1 MAHGFLTPQ
10 GVSGDNFWRNAKWLY
25 GKADEKYGIT
35 DKLEQGLN
43 NLLDKFKKKSG
54 LISVNNGPVYSYEKN
69 NTNGVTV
76 TDVTEKP
83 VAKML
88 KGASSNLLNEG
99 TGAIT
104 KSEKAALPP
113 GGPRLP
119 GSNSPSKGGGFVNI
133 PGVSPAPTPLN
144 ADTFFKR
151 ATTGT
156 GAGGEYLSVEER
168 KSLFAQSRAMRAT
181 TEAAST
187 GPGMSADSG
196 VDIVAAVNQVTAA
209 IINSQA
215 SQQKGFSDNIKA
227 LGRLNAA
234 IEEQQMEIGGD
245 YSGFLTPENFQ
256 KREKKKQE
264 QKDKKKEEREKE
276 CGCPITPFVKPPAL
290 PPAPA
295 PIYGGPPGGGEGGFG
310 LPFPISDPFEQ
321 WRSMPN
327 NRGLERGARR
337 IFSRGAGRAG
347 RRGAIALGGK
357 EAAKAASKPAQNLAA
372 KGISSGLGKGAAK
385 LGAKALGK
393 IPGVS
398 LLTGAAFGIGR
409 LLRGD
414 LLGAAGELGSGVA
427 ATVPGI
433 GTGVALGIDAALA
446 AKDMAMPETALAE
459 GGIVTQPTTAL
470 IGDNPLNP
478 FSKQGKAEGVFPLE
492 GKQGKETFTN
502 LGEGIL
508 DAQKDN
514 ENDYKK
520 LQSKGLNEFF
530 VKNGGFDILVEK
542 MKAAGI
548 GQGGGG
554 GDDDE
559 NDGNGA
565 NEGDMSGSTGQEQAM
580 NYFMSQGMTKE
591 QAAGIVG
598 NLMQESG
605 AGLDPNAK
613 NESGHRGIAQ
623 WDANRWGNFEKW
635 AKKKG
640 LDVNT
645 REAQLQWIM
654 EEMKTGDGGLGIERF
669 KKTKTADEAAALFL
683 SDYERSGEKAGSA
696 GYENRMKNA
705 RNLAS
710 KDSWGAGSMAAGP
723 GGPGGNATFGETGN
737 VSNAAGWVHGHFQT
751 NTGTAQNLVND
762 VAPVV
767 AGLLKNGTKV
777 ELGDGTKF
785 TPGMS
790 MSAIKDAIKR
800 GVGLHTHSGDGRSV
814 DIFVPKGTKV
824 PFPLSDVR
832 NTGGR
837 GGITGVLPGSGKTW
851 VGHLDPKSKS
861 GGGVHKPQGETNMA
875 AASKPASRSPASS
888 PQMVSAMPT
897 SGAGLA
903 NASAQYSAMGLTAGG
918 GNVNNIY
925 NVAGGGGANQGAL
938 SPNVMPTGASASQVG
953 PGWFYQVAAARV

>member
-1 MAHGFLTPQ
+1 
-10 GVSGDNFWRNAKWLY
+10 
-25 GKADEKYGIT
+25 
-35 DKLEQGLN
+35 
-43 NLLDKFKKKSG
+43 
-54 LISVNNGPVYSYEKN
+54 
-69 NTNGVTV
+69 
-76 TDVTEKP
+76 
-83 VAKML
+83 ML
-88 KGASSNLLNEG
+88 KGASANLLKEG

-104 KSEKAALPP
+104 KSEKPTLPP

-119 GSNSPSKGGGFVNI
+119 GSNASSKGGGFVNI

-530 VKNGGFDILVEK
+530 VKNGGFDILVTK
-542 MKAAGI
+542 MKEAGI

-559 NDGNGA
+559 NDDDGA
-565 NEGDMSGSTGQEQAM
+565 NDGDMSGSTGQEQAM

-635 AKKKG
+635 AKKQG

-654 EEMKTGDGGLGIERF
+654 EEMKTGSGGLGIERF
-669 KKTKTADEAAALFL
+669 KKTKTADEAAGLFL
-683 SDYERSGEKAGSA
+683 SDYERSGEKPGSA

-710 KDSWGAGSMAAGP
+710 KSNWGP
-723 GGPGGNATFGETGN
+723 GSGMADGGGSSSSLAQAAQSMKGMDTSKGPDGGNNACVWSVNQVYKRAGIRPPWGDALR
-737 VSNAAGWVHGHFQT
+737 VSNAEAAMKREGYFQVSENERRPGDIYIARDNHPT
-751 NTGTAQNLVND
+751 EPQTHIG
-762 VAPVV
+762 VV
-767 AGLLKNGTKV
+767 VGNGNILSNSSSKA
-777 ELGDGTKF
+777 KF
-785 TPGMS
+785 AWEGPPSQYEQEYGRKGIFYRMPGMQ
-790 MSAIKDAIKR
+790 
-800 GVGLHTHSGDGRSV
+800 GRDSR
-814 DIFVPKGTKV
+814 IAGKPG
-824 PFPLSDVR
+824 S
-832 NTGGR
+832 R
-837 GGITGVLPGSGKTW
+837 GGAPLP
-851 VGHLDPKSKS
+851 
-861 GGGVHKPQGETNMA
+861 
-875 AASKPASRSPASS
+875 PARSPAAS
-888 PQMVSAMPT
+888 PAAVAAAPPP
-897 SGAGLA
+897 GNGLA

-925 NVAGGGGANQGAL
+925 NVASAGGANQGAL
-938 SPNVMPTGASASQVG
+938 GANMLPTGASASGVG

>member
-1 MAHGFLTPQ
+1 MAHGFLTPE
-10 GVSGDNFWRNAKWLY
+10 GVSGDNFWRNAKWLKDNL
-25 GKADEKYGIT
+25 GPALKK
-35 DKLEQGLN
+35 
-43 NLLDKFKKKSG
+43 LLDKQKKSG
-54 LISVNNGPVYSYEKN
+54 GLVSVNDGPVYAYEKN
-69 NTNGVTV
+69 DTNGVTV

-88 KGASSNLLNEG
+88 KGASANLLKEG
-99 TGAIT
+99 TGAIA

-119 GSNSPSKGGGFVNI
+119 GSNASSKGGGFVNI

-168 KSLFAQSRAMRAT
+168 KSLFAQSNAMRAT
-181 TEAAST
+181 TEGAST

-227 LGRLNAA
+227 LARLNAA
-234 IEEQQMEIGGD
+234 IEEQQMEMGGD
-245 YSGFLTPENFQ
+245 YSGFLTPENKQNKEKKEEEQ
-256 KREKKKQE
+256 KEKKKD
-264 QKDKKKEEREKE
+264 KDKD
-276 CGCPITPFVKPPAL
+276 CSCPVTPFVKPPAL
-290 PPAPA
+290 PPAPS
-295 PIYGGPPGGGEGGFG
+295 PIYGGAPGGGEGGFG

-337 IFSRGAGRAG
+337 IFSRGAGRAA
-347 RRGAIALGGK
+347 RRGAIAIGGK
-357 EAAKAASKPAQNLAA
+357 EAAKSMTKPAQNLAA
-372 KGISSGLGKGAAK
+372 KGISKGLGKGAAK
-385 LGAKALGK
+385 LGANALGK

-409 LLRGD
+409 LLKGD
-414 LLGAAGELGSGVA
+414 LLGAAGELGSGIA
-427 ATVPGI
+427 STVPGI
-433 GTGVALGIDAALA
+433 GTGISLGIDAALA
-446 AKDMAMPETALAE
+446 AKDMAMPETALAQ

-478 FSKQGKAEGVFPLE
+478 FAKKGQAEGVFPLE
-492 GKQGKETFTN
+492 GKEGKDTFTN

-508 DAQKDN
+508 DAQKSN
-514 ENDYKK
+514 ETDYKR

-530 VKNGGFDILVEK
+530 VKNGGFDILVDK
-542 MKAAGI
+542 MKKAGI

-559 NDGNGA
+559 NDGGA

-635 AKKKG
+635 AKTKG

-669 KKTKTADEAAALFL
+669 KKTKTATEAASLFL
-683 SDYERSGEKAGSA
+683 SDFERSGEKAGSA
-696 GYENRMKNA
+696 GFENRMKNA
-705 RNLAS
+705 RSLAS
-710 KDSWGAGSMAAGP
+710 RDSWGAGTGVASS
-723 GGPGGNATFGETGN
+723 GGGKGKVIEYITGDKSSPKYRADHGGGNYHDHIAFDSRATRDA
-737 VSNAAGWVHGHFQT
+737 AAGWLKKKGWTVGSMNDGKHADNSYHYKDMAFDIPFYPNQGRKGVPDNQAGETSLSSMLRRDLAAGGFTGQSISGAPGRDIAQSGGENNGSEGT
-751 NTGTAQNLVND
+751 ASGSSRTKPPSGKPSRTGGGTPQLTASTPNTGTAL
-762 VAPVV
+762 
-767 AGLLKNGTKV
+767 
-777 ELGDGTKF
+777 
-785 TPGMS
+785 
-790 MSAIKDAIKR
+790 
-800 GVGLHTHSGDGRSV
+800 SG
-814 DIFVPKGTKV
+814 
-824 PFPLSDVR
+824 
-832 NTGGR
+832 
-837 GGITGVLPGSGKTW
+837 
-851 VGHLDPKSKS
+851 
-861 GGGVHKPQGETNMA
+861 
-875 AASKPASRSPASS
+875 
-888 PQMVSAMPT
+888 
-897 SGAGLA
+897 
-903 NASAQYSAMGLTAGG
+903 ASAQYSAMGLTTGG

-925 NVAGGGGANQGAL
+925 NVNGGGANQGAL
-938 SPNVMPTGASASQVG
+938 APGMMPTGASASPVG
-953 PGWFYQVAAARV
+953 PGWFYQVAAARL

>member
-10 GVSGDNFWRNAKWLY
+10 GVTGDNFWRNAKWLKDNL
-25 GKADEKYGIT
+25 GPALKK
-35 DKLEQGLN
+35 
-43 NLLDKFKKKSG
+43 LLDNQKKSG
-54 LISVNNGPVYSYEKN
+54 GLVSVNNGPVYAYEKN

-88 KGASSNLLNEG
+88 KGASANLLKEG

-119 GSNSPSKGGGFVNI
+119 GSSSPSKGGGFVNI
-133 PGVSPAPTPLN
+133 PNISSAPTPLN

-181 TEAAST
+181 TEEAST

-234 IEEQQMEIGGD
+234 IEEQQMEMGGD

-264 QKDKKKEEREKE
+264 QKDKKKEEKEKE

-290 PPAPA
+290 PPVPA
-295 PIYGGPPGGGEGGFG
+295 PIYGGPPGGREGEFG

-327 NRGLERGARR
+327 NRGLEQGARR
-337 IFSRGAGRAG
+337 IFSRGAGRAA
-347 RRGAIALGGK
+347 RRGAIAIGGK
-357 EAAKAASKPAQNLAA
+357 EAAKSMTKPAQKATA
-372 KGISSGLGKGAAK
+372 KGIEKGLTKGAAK
-385 LGAKALGK
+385 LGTKALGK
-393 IPGVS
+393 IPGVG
-398 LLTGAAFGIGR
+398 LLTGTGFAIGR
-409 LLRGD
+409 LLKGD
-414 LLGAAGELGSGVA
+414 LLGAAGELGSGIA
-427 ATVPGI
+427 STVPGV

-459 GGIVTQPTTAL
+459 GGIVTKPTTAL

-530 VKNGGFDILVEK
+530 VKNGGFDILVTK
-542 MKAAGI
+542 MKEAGI
-548 GQGGGG
+548 GSGR
-554 GDDDE
+554 GDKTGDKTG
-559 NDGNGA
+559 DGT
-565 NEGDMSGSTGQEQAM
+565 EGDFTGSDGQEQAM

-598 NLMQESG
+598 NLMQEST
-605 AGLDPNAK
+605 AAIDPMAN
-613 NESGHRGIAQ
+613 NGTHRGIAQ

-635 AKKKG
+635 AKTKG

-654 EEMKTGDGGLGIERF
+654 QEMKTGDGGLGIERF
-669 KKTKTADEAAALFL
+669 KKTKTAEEAAALFL

-710 KDSWGAGSMAAGP
+710 KDSWGAESMAA
-723 GGPGGNATFGETGN
+723 GPGGNATFGETGN

-767 AGLLKNGTKV
+767 AGLLKNGVKT

-790 MSAIKDAIKR
+790 MSAIKDTLKR
-800 GVGLHTHSGDGRSV
+800 GIGLHTHSGDGRSI

-875 AASKPASRSPASS
+875 AASKPAARSASAV
-888 PQMVSAMPT
+888 PQAVSAMP
-897 SGAGLA
+897 SPGNGLA

-925 NVAGGGGANQGAL
+925 NVASAGGANQGAL
-938 SPNVMPTGASASQVG
+938 GANMLPTGASASGVG